1 MKLKLKNV
9 FLAYFLVS
17 IAGLLYA
24 LVQLGE
30 RGGAGARRVGP
41 RAPVAERPA
50 LGMNPR
56 ADPIHPARPFYS
68 PLRPPGALPSL
79 ERTAAA
85 RRTSGEI
92 RLLPRACK
100 APHDPALVCLSNPIS

>member
-30 RGGAGARRVGP
+30 RGGAGRC
-41 RAPVAERPA
+41 AEGRPKALGTRPA
-50 LGMNPR
+50 DSCFPLARLSGQPSVAPCLELSAVCNS
-56 ADPIHPARPFYS
+56 ADTGQAPNDPAAAAAAEQPIFHPPLAL
-68 PLRPPGALPSL
+68 PLRP
-79 ERTAAA
+79 
-85 RRTSGEI
+85 
-92 RLLPRACK
+92 AC
-100 APHDPALVCLSNPIS
+100 

>member
-30 RGGAGARRVGP
+30 RGGAGVRRARP
-41 RAPVAERPA
+41 RAPAALHPA
-50 LGMNPR
+50 LGMSPR
-56 ADPIHPARPFYS
+56 ADTIQPARPSDS

-79 ERTAAA
+79 ERTAASH
-85 RRTSGEI
+85 RTSDEMQTPSQSPQG
-92 RLLPRACK
+92 
-100 APHDPALVCLSNPIS
+100 PA